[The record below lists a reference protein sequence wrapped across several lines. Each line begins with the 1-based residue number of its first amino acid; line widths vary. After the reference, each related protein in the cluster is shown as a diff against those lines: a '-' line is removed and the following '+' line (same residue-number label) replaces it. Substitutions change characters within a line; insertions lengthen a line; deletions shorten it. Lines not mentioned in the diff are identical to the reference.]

1 MNPMQMLQGMRNPQ
15 QFLQQM
21 MGNNSVMSNPMARNA
36 MQMAQVKIMEV
47 TGIALQ
53 TVAAGEDVAFTET
66 AVNGTKCIVHRQG
79 SGIIKLRGITNQCKA
94 RFLVSYSGN
103 IQIPTGGTVG
113 EISLAIAVDGEPL
126 QSTKM
131 IVTPAAVE
139 NFFNVSAQAYVDVPC
154 GCCSTVAVQN
164 TSTQAIEVQN
174 SNLIAV
180 REA

>member
-1 MNPMQMLQGMRNPQ
+1 
-15 QFLQQM
+15 
-21 MGNNSVMSNPMARNA
+21 MAEYTA
-36 MQMAQVKIMEV
+36 V
-47 TGIALQ
+47 ALQ
-53 TVAAGEDVAFTET
+53 NVAAGADVAFTET
-66 AVNGTKCIVHRQG
+66 AVNGSNCITNREG
-79 SGIIKLRGITNQCKA
+79 SGIVKLRGITNQCRA

-103 IQIPTGGTVG
+103 IQIPTGGTVE
-113 EISLAIAVDGEPL
+113 EISLALAVDGEAL
-126 QSTKM
+126 QSARM

-139 NFFNVSAQAYVDVPC
+139 NFFNVSAQVYIDVPR